1 MVLPKEVKA
10 SNYKVLGQDLAEDV
24 PTDITKSVIFKGN
37 KITIPDAIIRKVG
50 LAAATKGD
58 LSDPGL
64 VLNFLKK

>member
-10 SNYKVLGQDLAEDV
+10 SNYKVLGQDLAGDV

-37 KITIPDAIIRKVG
+37 KITIPGAIIRKVG